1 MKLLCVYCG
10 ELRSSNVG
18 LAMEFFLADST
29 FEVLKAMRIFLG
41 DLSHDTV
48 GLATEVFPL
57 NIGYIAAYAK
67 KVFGD
72 SVDIRLFKYVRDLED
87 AIERDPP
94 EILGLS
100 NYPWCHNIDLAF
112 LRSLAARRP
121 EALRIMGGPNFPH
134 GKDQQVEFLRER
146 PVLDAYVYMDGEVGF
161 ANLLTAALAAETLPE
176 ARSYLKTRTIDGV
189 AKLDE
194 DGQISQGAKPLRIA
208 ELDDVPSPYLT
219 GILDP
224 FFDGRL
230 SPMIQTN
237 RGCPFTCTFCAD
249 GTSLVNKVNQFSVER
264 VRAEIQYIAERVPG
278 SMKSLQIADLNFGMY
293 KRDAEICDALVE
305 TKRRY
310 NYPLYIDTATG
321 KNSKERIINAIEKLD
336 GVLAMIMSVQSM
348 TPDVLRN
355 IKRDNIKLDDFLEL
369 KPAIRKAKLPTSS
382 EIILGLPGETK
393 QSHFDSLGKLMMSE
407 IESVVPYTLMLLNG
421 SEMAVP
427 AQRQLWG
434 FKTKF
439 RVLPRDFTKL
449 KNGEN
454 IIEVE
459 EVVVATNT
467 LTFEDYVECRK
478 MALLVAVLNTTGL
491 KAVSKFLVQSGISPI
506 QVFERLL
513 NRANFLSRAGDN
525 RAAIRLIDNFE
536 RETNEELWESAEELE
551 KFFKDDQN
559 FQGLIEGRFG
569 ANLIQTYRAR
579 AVGNC
584 FDEFAELFF
593 AEARV
598 AIAKTGTSLLQDL
611 LQQADAYCRG
621 TINNLLGEDR
631 LSTIPCA
638 TLEYDFEA
646 WLDDPDGRPLTQ
658 FAWPSPRRVQFV
670 LTEEQFAL
678 VEGALDK
685 FGRHDLGKGKAL
697 IRINPTVL
705 WRRPR
710 VDERVI

>member
-1 MKLLCVYCG
+1 
-10 ELRSSNVG
+10 
-18 LAMEFFLADST
+18 
-29 FEVLKAMRIFLG
+29 MRIYLG

-72 SVDIRLFKYVRDLED
+72 SVDIRLFKYVGEIED

-94 EILGLS
+94 DILGLS
-100 NYPWCHNIDLAF
+100 NYPWCHNIDLAL

-134 GKDQQVEFLRER
+134 DEDLQTGFLRER

-161 ANLLTAALAAETLPE
+161 TNLLTAVLTADTLRE
-176 ARSYLKTRTIDGV
+176 ARGYLKTQTIDGV
-189 AKLDE
+189 AKLD
-194 DGQISQGAKPLRIA
+194 DGGLLSRGAKPLRIA

-237 RGCPFTCTFCAD
+237 RGCPFKCTFCAD

-264 VRAEIQYIAERVPG
+264 VRAEIQYIAERVPS

-293 KRDAEICDALVE
+293 KRDAETCDALAE

-348 TPDVLRN
+348 TPVVLRN
-355 IKRDNIKLDDFLEL
+355 IKRDNIKLTDFLEL

-382 EIILGLPGETK
+382 EIILGLPGETR
-393 QSHFDSLGKLMMSE
+393 QSHFDSLGQLMMSE
-407 IESVVPYTLMLLNG
+407 IVSIVPYTLMLLNG

-427 AQRQLWG
+427 AQRLLWG

-454 IIEVE
+454 IVEIE

-467 LTFEDYVECRK
+467 LSFEDYVECRK
-478 MALLVAVLNTTGL
+478 MALLISILNTTGF
-491 KAVSKFLVQSGISPI
+491 KAVSKLLVQSGISPI
-506 QVFERLL
+506 RVFEQLL
-513 NRANFLSRAGDN
+513 NRTNALSGAGDEG
-525 RAAIRLIDNFE
+525 AAVRLIDNFE
-536 RETNEELWESAEELE
+536 RETSEELWDSSEELE
-551 KFFKDDQN
+551 QFFEHNQN
-559 FQGLIEGRFG
+559 FQGLIDGKYG

-579 AVGNC
+579 AIGNC

-593 AEARV
+593 AEARA
-598 AIAKTGTSLLQDL
+598 AIAEAGTSQLQES
-611 LQQADAYCRG
+611 LQQAEAYSRG

-638 TLEYDFEA
+638 TLDYDFEA
-646 WLDDPDGRPLTQ
+646 WLDDPDGRPLAQ
-658 FAWPSPRRVQFV
+658 FAWSSSRRVQFL
-670 LTEEQFAL
+670 LTEEQFGL
-678 VEGALDK
+678 VEGALDR

-705 WRRPR
+705 WRRPS
-710 VDERVI
+710 VDERP